1 MLNENC
7 NTKNWL
13 DSEIH
18 SFNALIVL
26 SILPKLGHLTLTC
39 LTIFRHDPFIQML
52 AEGDPYIFSFH
63 VNDQETSGCPSWDPL
78 IHSF

>member
-26 SILPKLGHLTLTC
+26 SIWPKLGHDTHLPHNFQARSLYT
-39 LTIFRHDPFIQML
+39 D
-52 AEGDPYIFSFH
+52 AG
-63 VNDQETSGCPSWDPL
+63 
-78 IHSF
+78 